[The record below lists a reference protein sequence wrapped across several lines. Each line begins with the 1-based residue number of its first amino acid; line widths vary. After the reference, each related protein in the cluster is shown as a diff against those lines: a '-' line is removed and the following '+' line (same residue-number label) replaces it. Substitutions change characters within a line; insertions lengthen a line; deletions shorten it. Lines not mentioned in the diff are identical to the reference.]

1 MKYVNESIKFE
12 SQSDGHFL
20 SLYGTKVEADFT
32 TEVGDDVLRLDWTC
46 SAAVRCGGKHL
57 LNALDGRGFVLT
69 SKLTSNAKPW
79 SANASIQELLCRGV
93 RPSVAYVDD
102 ECCNSWL
109 PVLQHA
115 WPGIHVRLDV
125 LHAMKRLTQTTTST
139 RHPCHGRFC
148 AMLSK
153 AFFESDE
160 KVLQRLVVAWRRE
173 HGSIPLPRDI
183 ERKYVPRSIRA
194 PTAIANDI
202 DAVLQ
207 SFQHMSDS
215 SGPLL
220 TKATHDAWFK
230 LKQHVLKGCLSDPT
244 DVNVT
249 GSDHVVTIGGES
261 FHTIQSLRG
270 TSPVEGL
277 HAHQKQWLGTFAQH
291 AVDVGEALLKDGAER
306 WNRAK
311 RERRPFQNSET
322 AIGNALET

>member
-1 MKYVNESIKFE
+1 MNKSIKFGLHH
-12 SQSDGHFL
+12 DGYFL
-20 SLYGTKVEADFT
+20 FLFGTEVDADFT

-69 SKLTSNAKPW
+69 SKLTSNAKPL

-93 RPSVAYVDD
+93 RPSIAYVDD
-102 ECCNSWL
+102 ECCGSWL
-109 PVLQHA
+109 PVLQNA

-125 LHAMKRLTQTTTST
+125 MHAMKRLTQTTTST

-153 AFFESDE
+153 AFFASDE
-160 KVLQRLVVAWRRE
+160 KVLQRLVGAWRRE

-183 ERKYVPRSIRA
+183 ERKCVPRSIRT

-207 SFQHMSDS
+207 GFQHMSDS

-230 LKQHVLKGCLSDPT
+230 LKQHVMKGCLSDPA
-244 DVNVT
+244 DVNVLD
-249 GSDHVVTIGGES
+249 SDHVVTIGGES
-261 FHTIQSLRG
+261 FQTVQSLRG

-277 HAHQKQWLGTFAQH
+277 HAHQKQWLGIFAQH

-311 RERRPFQNSET
+311 REQRPFPNSET
-322 AIGNALET
+322 AIGNAFET

>member
-1 MKYVNESIKFE
+1 
-12 SQSDGHFL
+12 
-20 SLYGTKVEADFT
+20 
-32 TEVGDDVLRLDWTC
+32 
-46 SAAVRCGGKHL
+46 
-57 LNALDGRGFVLT
+57 
-69 SKLTSNAKPW
+69 
-79 SANASIQELLCRGV
+79 
-93 RPSVAYVDD
+93 
-102 ECCNSWL
+102 
-109 PVLQHA
+109 
-115 WPGIHVRLDV
+115 
-125 LHAMKRLTQTTTST
+125 
-139 RHPCHGRFC
+139 
-148 AMLSK
+148 MLSK

-202 DAVLQ
+202 DAVLRN
-207 SFQHMSDS
+207 FQHMSDS

-230 LKQHVLKGCLSDPT
+230 LKQHVLKCCLCDPT
-244 DVNVT
+244 DVNVK